1 MKSGSVL
8 RGIALGL
15 LVLRLVLVVPAVYAG
30 EDTIKIGILHS
41 LSGTMAI
48 SERVLKDTVLML
60 IEDQN
65 KKGGLLGRKLEPII
79 VDPASDWDLFAE
91 KARELLTKEK
101 VAVVFGCWTSAS
113 RKSVLPIFEQ
123 LNGLLFYPV
132 QYEGEESSRNIFYTG
147 AAPNQ
152 QAIPAVR
159 YLMSREGGEVRRW
172 VLEGTDYV
180 YPRTTNRILSAYL
193 AAEGVSSEDIMTIYT
208 PFAHSDWQEI
218 IKSIKAFALEGKK
231 TAVISTVNGDANTY
245 FYKELAAQ
253 KVDP

>member
-1 MKSGSVL
+1 MKSALISRSVVL
-8 RGIALGL
+8 KL
-15 LVLRLVLVVPAVYAG
+15 LVLQLVLVTVPAARAG

-48 SERVLKDTVLML
+48 SKSVLKDTVLML
-60 IEDQN
+60 IDDQN

-79 VDPASDWDLFAE
+79 VDPASNWDLFAD

-113 RKSVLPIFEQ
+113 RKAVLPIFEQ

-132 QYEGEESSRNIFYTG
+132 QYEGQESSRDIFYTG

-159 YLMSREGGEVRRW
+159 YLMSKEGGDVRRW
-172 VLEGTDYV
+172 ICSA
-180 YPRTTNRILSAYL
+180 PTTFIRARPTGS
-193 AAEGVSSEDIMTIYT
+193 
-208 PFAHSDWQEI
+208 
-218 IKSIKAFALEGKK
+218 
-231 TAVISTVNGDANTY
+231 
-245 FYKELAAQ
+245 
-253 KVDP
+253 